1 MFKILDGREC
11 FYQWDLDR
19 FLIVEDKSIEQVH
32 FCNRTD
38 DCALVCAVEDYD
50 GLRMVHVPNVL
61 LQDNWRIRV
70 YGYDGQATLHEATF
84 NVKPRS
90 KPEDYI
96 YTDEEIHHWD
106 ELEERLDQIEENGVS
121 DEQIATAVN
130 SYLEAN
136 PVEIP
141 VESVNGKTGA
151 VELTAA
157 DVGALP
163 DTTVIPSIEGLAT
176 EEYVNTAVGNIDI
189 PEVDLT
195 DYATKEYV
203 GQEIA
208 KAQLADS
215 DVDLS
220 GYYTK
225 SETDAAIKSAVD
237 AIDIPEPEKVDL
249 SNYYTKSETDSAIDT
264 KIAAIPAVD
273 LSDYAL
279 KSEIPSTTGLA
290 TEKYVDDA
298 IANLDIPEAEVDLS
312 NYYTKSE
319 VDALIPT
326 VPDTSGFVTM
336 SEVEA
341 KGYQT
346 EAQVNT
352 LINTALGVIENGT
365 Y

>member
-1 MFKILDGREC
+1 MFKILDGRNH

-19 FLIVEDKSIEQVH
+19 FLIVEDESIEQVH

-38 DCALVCAVEDYD
+38 DCALVCAVEDYRD
-50 GLRMVHVPNVL
+50 LRIVQVPNVL

-96 YTDEEIHHWD
+96 YTDEEIHRWE
-106 ELEERLDQIEENGVS
+106 ELEARLEQIEENGVS

-141 VESVNGKTGA
+141 VESVNGKVGA

-163 DTTVIPSIEGLAT
+163 DTTEIPSIEGLAT
-176 EEYVNTAVGNIDI
+176 EEYVDTAISNIDI

-208 KAQLADS
+208 EAQLGQGDI
-215 DVDLS
+215 DLS
-220 GYYTK
+220 SYYTK

-237 AIDIPEPEKVDL
+237 AIEIPEPEEVDL
-249 SNYYTKSETDSAIDT
+249 SNYYTKTETDSAIDK

-290 TEKYVDDA
+290 TETYVDEKFNS
-298 IANLDIPEAEVDLS
+298 IDIPDVDLS

-319 VDALIPT
+319 VDGLI
-326 VPDTSGFVTM
+326 PDTSGFTTM

-346 EAQVNT
+346 ETQVNT